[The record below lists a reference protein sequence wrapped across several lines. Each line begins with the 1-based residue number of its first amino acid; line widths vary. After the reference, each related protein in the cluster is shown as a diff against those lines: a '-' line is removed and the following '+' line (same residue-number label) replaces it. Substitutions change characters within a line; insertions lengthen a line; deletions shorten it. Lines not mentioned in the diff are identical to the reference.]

1 MKNLLLIFTLLFT
14 SVFFSSPS
22 YAGWTKLG
30 ENVDGD
36 TYYIDYESIRK
47 HDGFV
52 YFWRLSDYL
61 KPTKYGDLSS
71 KVYRQVDCK
80 LFRFKVLSDSYH
92 TQPMGM
98 GTPSTSSNKPD
109 KEWEYPFPASAN
121 HFTLKSICSR

>member
-1 MKNLLLIFTLLFT
+1 MKNLLLIFTLLVST
-14 SVFFSSPS
+14 VFFSSPS

-61 KPTKYGDLSS
+61 KPTKTGMLSA
-71 KVYRQVDCK
+71 KAYHQVDCK
-80 LFRFKVLSDSYH
+80 SFRFKDLSFSSYKE
-92 TQPMGM
+92 PMGG
-98 GTPSTSSNKPD
+98 GTAEDFTPPD
-109 KEWEYPFPASAN
+109 KWIYPRPNSVN
-121 HFTLKSICSR
+121 ETILKKVCNR